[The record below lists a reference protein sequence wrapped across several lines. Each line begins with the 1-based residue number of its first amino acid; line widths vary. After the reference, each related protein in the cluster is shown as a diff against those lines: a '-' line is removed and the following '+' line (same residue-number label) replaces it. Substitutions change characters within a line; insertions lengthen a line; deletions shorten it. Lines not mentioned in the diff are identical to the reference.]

1 MWLKENISLSIN
13 IEPLNKINPLISRFK
28 CNVASVNTEA
38 NTYIFP
44 KEVLEKMIPTLKGSP
59 ILTYY
64 LEKEDQF
71 CGHEGDYFIS
81 KKTGKF
87 IQTPELSAIG
97 FVDYLSEPEFE
108 IINDKEWLTCICYL
122 WDGRFSYLENLS
134 ERSGIGQSMEVC
146 VDYEQQKDG
155 TKLVTEAV
163 LIGLALIG
171 IRPAFEGST
180 FESFSSKDKIQTEI
194 DKLKNEFEHFTDKYA
209 DLDFSIPKKVKT
221 NAQLGLDLHSEYGH
235 GGTTVAISL
244 AKYLIK
250 NTDIAPEKIRKISSY
265 FSRHAGEDLGEED
278 SNKYISWQLYG
289 GDEGH
294 KWSTKLV
301 DEMNK
306 IDETK
311 LSYMSLNKE
320 GEILTK
326 KFSVDEDKLGKSSA
340 IDIKND
346 KDSSAAGEWSDPGAT
361 LLNKLLEASNHA
373 SLVDEAYLVIDG
385 SNSDNLSTNDVHYPH
400 HVIKDENLVVH
411 YRGVQAALSRA
422 RSQGLTGKPISHLKR
437 HYKALGLNMDNF
449 AEFDLTEE
457 DYNYMFADEKEKEE
471 GDKVSIEFSLNS
483 DQVREIL
490 RNALSEY
497 KYTCGDYEYN
507 KFYVETYDDTYVYV
521 YDCEDGKCYGITYQL
536 KDMIATI
543 NIESKKLV
551 IGGGFEFVDENKG
564 EGAEMSSNANVD
576 NGAMEALNENAAEQ
590 NKKLADEQLE
600 VDDKDKVIAGLQE
613 EMSKMKD
620 DMDVYM
626 KENEELKTYKADIEE
641 QNKNFEVEATLKEVM
656 SILPEEELEACR
668 TSAKEFSLENI
679 GVWKNEVQAKA
690 FKFSKGIPDK
700 EPFLRMPFVDNKP
713 KTEKKGLWD

>member
-1 MWLKENISLSIN
+1 MKEVINFESELFNLS
-13 IEPLNKINPLISRFK
+13 KINPLVTRYKLFI
-28 CNVASVNTEA
+28 AYPDEPA
-38 NTYIFP
+38 NNYIFS
-44 KEVLEKMIPTLKGSP
+44 KEVLTNLSPTIRGCPVVAGFMNGEDGS
-59 ILTYY
+59 L
-64 LEKEDQF
+64 LG
-71 CGHEGDYFIS
+71 GHEGDYAINQSNRLKPTPTPIPVGFCAYDIDPWFELYQKREYLTTFIY
-81 KKTGKF
+81 
-87 IQTPELSAIG
+87 I
-97 FVDYLSEPEFE
+97 
-108 IINDKEWLTCICYL
+108 
-122 WDGRFSYLENLS
+122 WDGRFPELENLS
-134 ERSGIGQSMEVC
+134 ERKIFQSMEVA
-146 VDYEQQKDG
+146 VDDKQEGSYKIVQ
-155 TKLVTEAV
+155 EAWA
-163 LIGLALIG
+163 IGLCLLENVD
-171 IRPAFEGST
+171 PAFKNSHIEL
-180 FESFSSKDKIQTEI
+180 FSKSDNKIQVET

-221 NAQLGLDLHSEYGH
+221 NVQLGLDLHSEYGH

-244 AKYLIK
+244 ARYLIK
-250 NTDIAPEKIRKISSY
+250 NTNIVPEKIRKISSY
-265 FSRHAGEDLGEED
+265 FSRHTGEDLGEED

-289 GDEGH
+289 GDEGY
-294 KWSTKLV
+294 KWSTKIV

-320 GEILTK
+320 GEILIK

-346 KDSSAAGEWSDPGAT
+346 KESSAAGEWSDPGAT
-361 LLNKLLEASNHA
+361 LLNKLLEASNHT

-385 SNSDNLSTNDVHYPH
+385 SNSDNLSTDDVHYPH
-400 HVIKDENLVVH
+400 HVIKDEDLVVH

-422 RSQGLTGKPISHLKR
+422 RSQGLTGEPISHLKR
-437 HYKALGLNMDNF
+437 HYKELGLNMDNF

-536 KDMIATI
+536 EDMIATI
-543 NIESKKLV
+543 DIESKKLV

-656 SILPEEELEACR
+656 SVLPEEEVEACR

-679 GVWKNEVQAKA
+679 GGWKNEVQAKA

-700 EPFLRMPFVDNKP
+700 EPFVRMPFVENKP